1 MTRDTERPDPGL
13 SLTPHLLTPCPVPFA
28 LLPLSSQREPAVQQS
43 TFLLLMQLGPQLC
56 IPQQSRGHP
65 TLNHGLFVT
74 PLFSFCAPH
83 HSWIMPVVCRA
94 WVPWPVGAPK
104 ESHRSKGISYKAA
117 QAACNRMKA
126 SKAVQHYLG
135 KPSAPENTV

>member
-1 MTRDTERPDPGL
+1 MSSAGETVIRDTERPDPGL
-13 SLTPHLLTPCPVPFA
+13 SLTPHLLIPCPVPFA
-28 LLPLSSQREPAVQQS
+28 LLPLSSQREPAAQQG

-83 HSWIMPVVCRA
+83 H
-94 WVPWPVGAPK
+94 PWTPTDCSVTSQQAL
-104 ESHRSKGISYKAA
+104 SHSSYF
-117 QAACNRMKA
+117 
-126 SKAVQHYLG
+126 L
-135 KPSAPENTV
+135 